1 MKYLIVNADDLGY
14 SQGVNEGIIYA
25 HENGIVTSTSL
36 MVYGKAANQAV
47 TLTRKYTK
55 LGLGLHF
62 QIGKEDQD
70 ILTRQLTKTLAIT
83 AIENTKKEFNK
94 QIELFTKMIGKLPD
108 HIDGHYH
115 VHKLPLIFPFIRQFA
130 RKNNI
135 PLRDDGIKCIKTFFD
150 FRGESKISVEA
161 LTKILRELP
170 EGTSELMCHPAKY
183 TSDLNSSYKRQREVE
198 FASLTSNKVRQ
209 AIKEL
214 GIKLINWSEV
224 RNQ

>member
-14 SQGVNEGIIYA
+14 SQGVNEGIIHA

-36 MVYGKAANQAV
+36 MVYGEAANQAI
-47 TLTRKYTK
+47 TLASKHTK

-83 AIENTKKEFNK
+83 ALENTKKEFTK
-94 QIELFTKMIGKLPD
+94 QIELFTKMTGKLPD

-115 VHKLPLIFPFIRQFA
+115 VHKLPLIFSFISKFA
-130 RKNNI
+130 RKNGI
-135 PLRDDGIKCIKTFFD
+135 PVRDNGVNCIKTFFD
-150 FRGESKISVEA
+150 LHDKSKISVEA
-161 LTKILRELP
+161 LTKILKELP

-183 TSDLNSSYKRQREVE
+183 TSDLNSSYKKHREIE
-198 FASLTSNKVRQ
+198 LASLTSNKVKQ
-209 AIKEL
+209 IIKEL

-224 RNQ
+224 GNN